1 MQGNDFGR
9 RRFLRGAGGVML
21 ALPALDIFEGRAA
34 KAAGGA
40 APAGKIYSAMMIQQN
55 GAVQGHGGDPDMFW
69 PRALGPIDANAM
81 ATTDADRTTSELKDY
96 ASKLIFVR
104 GLNFHY
110 SNNHGGGNVDA

>member
-1 MQGNDFGR
+1 MQGNDVGR

-40 APAGKIYSAMMIQQN
+40 APAGKIYSAMLIPQN

-81 ATTDADRTTSELKDY
+81 ATTDADRPTRELKDH
-96 ASKLIFVR
+96 ASTLIVIR
-104 GLNFHY
+104 ASNVHY
-110 SNNHGGGNVDA
+110 PNHH